1 MDRYV
6 VVNSF
11 KVVKNFGKPKNVSS
25 YLTAHDV
32 HFYTIYRRYC
42 SKWL

>member
-11 KVVKNFGKPKNVSS
+11 KVAKNFGKPKTVSS
-25 YLTAHDV
+25 YITAHDGV
-32 HFYTIYRRYC
+32 HFYMIYRRYC
-42 SKWL
+42 SK